1 MKRLSEHTTRIFSIL
16 AVTALAV
23 TAVLQSF
30 VWQVQTAE
38 ADSVHTET
46 FSSVGTTSWTVP
58 EGVESVEVLVVG
70 GGGGGGGGGVAYSL
84 GGGGGGGGVV
94 YNANYT
100 TGVTP
105 GNSITVTVGGGGVGG
120 DYNSGPE
127 SGTNGGNSVFGGI
140 TAYGGGGG
148 GGNANGL
155 AGGSGG
161 GAGTY
166 LDDHTGGS
174 GTSGQG
180 YAGGNSYYDNCYHWT
195 CFCLCLWAESAGG
208 GGGATG
214 AGGSGHDQDDAG
226 NGGPGYTSS
235 ISGSS
240 VTYGGGGGGGTY
252 SGTPGTG
259 GSGGG
264 GDGSKNADAE
274 SGTNGLG
281 GGGGGAG
288 TTGTS
293 RDGGNGGSGV
303 VIIKYTKFEKTLTTS
318 TGTGGTVTTPG
329 IGTYTYGKNQVVS
342 VLATADSCYR
352 FDSWTGTAVTAGK
365 VADPN
370 DASTT
375 VTMTDNYTLTAN
387 FIWNC
392 YDLTISSGD
401 GGDVTTPGEGTFEDY
416 AYGEEV
422 SIIATSDDCY
432 AFDYWSGDTDEIAD
446 IYDASTTITMNDHYS
461 ITANFRWD
469 CYYLTTNSSSGG
481 SVSTPGEDEYE
492 YSYGQVVPIVA
503 TPDYCQLF
511 VNWSGDTDE
520 IADPNDAS
528 TTITMNGNYSITAN
542 FTFNSGGCF
551 YLSTSAG
558 TGGTVTTP
566 GTGTYPYLSGTVV
579 DIVATPGDCYAFSD
593 WSGNTST
600 IDGVANSSTTITV
613 DDNYTIQANFGRYT
627 YILTVTNGSEGGSPY
642 FVGSN
647 PIDCGTIVSVYAN
660 TLPGYT
666 FIGWSPPD
674 AVVDDTEEETT
685 LLMND
690 NTTLWSFYAVGTPTP
705 TVTPTPTT
713 PGNGS
718 QSTMYLT
725 WHVSQENFRLN
736 SAGGY
741 IIADILANMTSRM
754 GKTLEKQL
762 TIYIKQR
769 VTEVSQGRGGIW
781 GEDLIVG
788 LDSMSISGEGNLFS
802 GDLYVDGA
810 VSVTGEGNMVS
821 GTLYCDLLSKT
832 GDGADFRCGGPESCP
847 SVSFDE
853 IEGKLGT
860 PDDKFYA
867 NLSQGIEVLDDI
879 NNEYVFTTNVVLTDV
894 DEVWQDND
902 PLTYTLKPGYYY
914 SPGTITL
921 STGGVPTRGRVTFI
935 ADQIIIDNT
944 TTGYGSTYYIGLEPF
959 DADGLLLWSTGNGGT
974 PNTFNNGDIMIK
986 GDDGWRNAC
995 VRLEGVLFAPD
1006 GEIELQG
1013 SGPRL
1018 QGYERPILSRGAIM
1032 AKYLTIYGNEW
1043 WMYRW

>member
-70 GGGGGGGGGVAYSL
+70 GGGGGGGAGIAYAC
-84 GGGGGGGGVV
+84 GGGGGGGGLV
-94 YNANYT
+94 YSASYA
-100 TGVTP
+100 VTA
-105 GNSITVTVGGGGVGG
+105 GNSITVTVGGGGSGG
-120 DYNSGPE
+120 S
-127 SGTNGGNSVFGGI
+127 STNNGNAGGNSVFGTL
-140 TAYGGGGG
+140 TAYGGGYG
-148 GGNANGL
+148 GGNANGGN
-155 AGGSGG
+155 GGSGG

-166 LDDHTGGS
+166 LDDHNGGTAS
-174 GTSGQG
+174 PSGQG
-180 YAGGNSYYDNCYHWT
+180 YNGGNSYYNNCYHWS
-195 CFCLCLWAESAGG
+195 CLCLCLWASAAGG
-208 GGGATG
+208 GGGANA
-214 AGGSGHDQDDAG
+214 AGGSGSVPDVAG
-226 NGGPGYTSS
+226 NGGAGKSYS
-235 ISGSS
+235 ISGSA
-240 VTYGGGGGGGTY
+240 VTYAGGGGGGTY
-252 SGTPGTG
+252 SGTAGTG
-259 GSGGG
+259 GAGGG
-264 GDGSKNADAE
+264 GNGGENANGGA
-274 SGTNGLG
+274 GTDGLG
-281 GGGGGAG
+281 GGGGAG
-288 TTGTS
+288 CTGVI
-293 RDGGNGGSGV
+293 RNGGDGGDGI

-318 TGTGGTVTTPG
+318 TGAGGTVTTPG

-375 VTMTDNYTLTAN
+375 VTMSDNYTLTAN

-416 AYGEEV
+416 A
-422 SIIATSDDCY
+422 S
-432 AFDYWSGDTDEIAD
+432 
-446 IYDASTTITMNDHYS
+446 
-461 ITANFRWD
+461 
-469 CYYLTTNSSSGG
+469 
-481 SVSTPGEDEYE
+481 
-492 YSYGQVVPIVA
+492 GQVVNIVA
-503 TPDYCQLF
+503 TPDDCHAF
-511 VNWSGDTDE
+511 VNWSGDTGA
-520 IADPNDAS
+520 IANVNAAS

-542 FTFNSGGCF
+542 FRWDCYDLTTNSSSDGSVTTPGEGTYTYNLSQVVNIVATPDYCQEFVNWTGDTGTIANVNAASTTITMDGNYSITANFTFDSGSCF
-551 YLSTSAG
+551 NLSTSAG

-613 DDNYTIQANFGRYT
+613 DDDYAIQANFGRYT
-627 YILTVTNGSEGGSPY
+627 YILTITNGSEGGSPY

-674 AVVDDTEEETT
+674 AVVDDTDEETT
-685 LLMND
+685 LLIHD
-690 NTTLWSFYAVGTPTP
+690 NTTLWSFYVSGTPTP

-713 PGNGS
+713 PGNES

-821 GTLYCDLLSKT
+821 GTLYCDLLSAT

-847 SVSFDE
+847 AVSFDE
-853 IEGKLGT
+853 IESKLGT

-867 NLSQGIEVLDDI
+867 NLSESIEVLDDI
-879 NNEYVFTTNVVLTDV
+879 NNEYVFTTDVVLTTV

-902 PLTYTLKPGYYY
+902 PSTYTLKPGYYY

-944 TTGYGSTYYIGLEPF
+944 TTGYGSEYYIGLEPY